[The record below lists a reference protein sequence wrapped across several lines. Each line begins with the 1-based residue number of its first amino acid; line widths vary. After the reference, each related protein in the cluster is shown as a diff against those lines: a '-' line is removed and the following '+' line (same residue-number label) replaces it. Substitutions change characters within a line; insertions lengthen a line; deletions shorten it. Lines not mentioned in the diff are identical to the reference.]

1 MNILNNLGTAEIVII
16 AFVFMVLFGQ
26 KKLMEW
32 AKGLGESGREIK
44 KVKKEFENTLNSDS
58 DTETKAEP
66 ETTKKASSGNKKK
79 GVKKKK

>member
-1 MNILNNLGTAEIVII
+1 
-16 AFVFMVLFGQ
+16 MVLFGQ

-58 DTETKAEP
+58 DTETETETEP

>member
-1 MNILNNLGTAEIVII
+1 
-16 AFVFMVLFGQ
+16 
-26 KKLMEW
+26 MEW